1 MQFKVQMDACTGI
14 HLLRRRA
21 GGLAAHKTGAGGCGT
36 EVRAVLALMV
46 LEALAAT
53 DLSLTSHSSMAVS
66 YAVPKASGEDGL
78 AQAPRHRPSQITW
91 PLPRAKGWRQASR
104 HR

>member
-1 MQFKVQMDACTGI
+1 MQFKVRMDACTGI

-36 EVRAVLALMV
+36 EVRAVLTLM
-46 LEALAAT
+46 EALAAT

-66 YAVPKASGEDGL
+66 YAVPKASGEAGL
-78 AQAPRHRPSQITW
+78 AQAPCHRPSQITW
-91 PLPRAKGWRQASR
+91 PLPRAKGWCQASR